1 MILTFFW
8 SITKK
13 IPPEKKKSNRSNLGL
28 KGFFLFLYVICKSQT
43 HRLGLECPD
52 MSFFKTELQ
61 LSIVP
66 EQAQKTKVCCE
77 IKIGLLL
84 LQTLLTPSSHNLQ
97 SLRKL
102 IDALDNTVFR
112 R

>member
-13 IPPEKKKSNRSNLGL
+13 IPPEKKKKSNRSNLGL

-84 LQTLLTPSSHNLQ
+84 LHRLFSHPVVITC
-97 SLRKL
+97 K
-102 IDALDNTVFR
+102 V
-112 R
+112 